1 MQASPE
7 LREGRTSARS
17 TDTLLI
23 AGLGSIGRRHLDNL
37 TALGQD
43 EIVLFRRSEA
53 SREERVPVMRDLE
66 AALALKPKAVLV
78 CNPTAFHIE
87 VALRAARAG
96 CHLFIEKPLSD
107 SMDGIG
113 ELCEEVD
120 KRQLTV
126 FVGFQFRFHP
136 ALRQIRSWLLSSAIG
151 EVVSVR
157 AHWGEYLPGWHP
169 GEDYRNG
176 YSAQRALGGGVVLT
190 LSHPFDYLRW
200 LLGEVTAVS
209 AEAVRRSGLGLDVE
223 DTAHVILRF
232 ACGALGSVSLDY
244 VERPPSHELHIVGQ
258 RGVIRWR
265 ASDGVAQLEDVD
277 RGVSQAFRAPEGFG
291 RNTMFIDEMRHFLAC
306 IEGREKPLCT
316 LEDGIRALRI
326 ALAAKRAAQEGRVV
340 LV

>member
-7 LREGRTSARS
+7 LERARGGARS
-17 TDTLLI
+17 VGPLLI
-23 AGLGSIGRRHLDNL
+23 AGVGSIGRRHLENL
-37 TALGQD
+37 TQLGQD
-43 EIVLFRRSEA
+43 EIVLFRTRESRDEA
-53 SREERVPVMRDLE
+53 QARVVNDLE
-66 AALALKPKAVLV
+66 SALALKPKAVLV
-78 CNPTAFHIE
+78 CNPTAFHMK
-87 VALRAARAG
+87 VALLAARAG

-107 SMDGIG
+107 TMEDIA
-113 ELCEEVD
+113 ELCAEVE
-120 KRQLTV
+120 RRGLAV
-126 FVGFQFRFHP
+126 LVGFQFRFHP
-136 ALRQIRSWLLSSAIG
+136 AIRQIRAWLQSSAIG

-176 YSAQRALGGGVVLT
+176 YSARAALGGGVVLT

-223 DTAHVILRF
+223 DTAHVTLRF

-265 ASDGVAQLEDVD
+265 ASDGVAKLEDVE
-277 RGVSQAFRAPEGFG
+277 RGVSRSFAAPEGFR
-291 RNTMFIDEMRHFLAC
+291 RNTMFLEEMRHFLEC
-306 IEGREKPLCT
+306 VEGREPPLCT

-326 ALAAKRAAQEGRVV
+326 ALAAKRAAQEGRVI